1 MINEIKY
8 SNQIILI
15 GAGGHAHSL
24 LQMQPREIVHFWGYV
39 APERANDLPLKYFGD
54 DDEFRTTDFPGYA
67 LPQIHF
73 AMIAGKSGDMS
84 RRRHLIKQYMGSKAA
99 TLISQS
105 AIVTANSHI
114 GNGCAIMERVIING
128 VHIGDY
134 SVVNTGAIIEHQCH
148 IGFNTF
154 IGPGAVLCGEVQVG
168 DNCYIGAGVNIA
180 PGVHIV
186 SDTIIGIGSTVLHD
200 ITESGTYVGSPVHRV
215 K

>member
-1 MINEIKY
+1 MTNETKY

-39 APERANDLPLKYFGD
+39 APERANDLPLEYFGD
-54 DDEFRTTDFPGYA
+54 DDEFSETEFPDWDFPK
-67 LPQIHF
+67 IHF

-84 RRRHLIKQYMGSKAA
+84 RRRHLIEQYMESKAA

-114 GNGCAIMERVIING
+114 GDGCAIMQRAIING
-128 VHIGDY
+128 ANIGDY
-134 SVVNTGAIIEHQCH
+134 SVVNTGAIIEHQCL

-168 DNCYIGAGVNIA
+168 DDCYIGAGVNIA

-186 SDTIIGIGSTVLHD
+186 SGTIIGIGSTVLHD
-200 ITESGTYVGSPVHRV
+200 ITEPGTYVGSPVHRV